1 MGNLSKK
8 SWLFIIN
15 IKFLLRIISI
25 FALFEYVTRPRL
37 NTLEEPLTDVI
48 ALDSIPPVQ
57 DSANEI
63 LSFFCISFLTSLLAR
78 FCIIKRN
85 F

>member
-1 MGNLSKK
+1 MT
-8 SWLFIIN
+8 IV
-15 IKFLLRIISI
+15 FLGTLRISI
-25 FALFEYVTRPRL
+25 FALFEYVTNPKL

-48 ALDSIPPVQ
+48 ELDNIPPVQ

-63 LSFFCISFLTSLLAR
+63 LSFFLINFLTSLVTKFFIL
-78 FCIIKRN
+78 IHN